1 MLFLFPMLIPLF
13 ARVTA
18 FKVENAW
25 RSGPRGLVRCTTR
38 LSRRLRSVE
47 AERVKRLLEASV
59 GEREVVHECRPEEI
73 EEWHNRLADALAGAR
88 IGAEV
93 RAAIGERRPRRVSR
107 KPEGDPPDFS
117 DPAA

>member
-1 MLFLFPMLIPLF
+1 MLFLLPMLIPLF

-18 FKVENAW
+18 IKVENSW

-73 EEWHNRLADALAGAR
+73 EEWHTRLADALAGAR
-88 IGAEV
+88 IGAED
-93 RAAIGERRPRRVSR
+93 RAAIGERRPRRMSR
-107 KPEGDPPDFS
+107 KPEVDPPDFS